1 MDATTCGVCA
11 LAGATGGALVGFGG
25 RRGSPT
31 SPSGRSEQGPGRRV
45 GRIWPGRRRGSRRR
59 HGR

>member
-11 LAGATGGALVGFGG
+11 LAGATGGAVVGFGARCG
-25 RRGSPT
+25 RRRA
-31 SPSGRSEQGPGRRV
+31 GRGDGRPKRRV
-45 GRIWPGRRRGSRRR
+45 GRIWPGPRRGSRRR